1 MLTRFL
7 LISAK
12 CLAVGNEYCTSK
24 IQREVWNKKML
35 RRIYLLSRSP
45 KSSSVFS
52 VKIRVGTS
60 LRSRQRKFL
69 ATFWAL
75 CHAALNERGASG
87 TCEGSAVA
95 YVEGEATFRTLDYS
109 LSLRQDRSLRFDFQ
123 KRDSP
128 IALLKDYGKRILFY
142 LGFVLAH
149 RFFTYTMN
157 RFIFGAFFDTFS

>member
-12 CLAVGNEYCTSK
+12 CLAVGNEYCKSK

-87 TCEGSAVA
+87 TREGSAVA

-149 RFFTYTMN
+149 RFFYICHESFYI
-157 RFIFGAFFDTFS
+157 RSIF